1 MQPSMRNILALVVG
15 FIAGGVINMG
25 LIMLS
30 GSIIPPPAGADLT
43 TPEGIQ
49 AAQGLLEPKHFV
61 FPFLAHALGTLCG
74 ALVTAW
80 IAVSRKLRLA
90 LVIGVLTLAGGI
102 YAAYIIP
109 APMWFVALDILV
121 AYIPMA
127 YLGGILGTRL
137 SKPATQA

>member
-1 MQPSMRNILALVVG
+1 MHPTMRNILAI
-15 FIAGGVINMG
+15 IAGFVIGGIVNMG

-49 AAQGLLEPKHFV
+49 AAASLLEPRHFI
-61 FPFLAHALGTLCG
+61 FPFLAHALGTLSG
-74 ALVTAW
+74 ALVAAW
-80 IAVSRKLRLA
+80 IATSNKMRLA
-90 LVIGVLTLAGGI
+90 FVIGILTLAGGI

-109 APMWFVALDILV
+109 APTWFVALDLLV

-127 YLGGILGTRL
+127 YLGGKLGIRMSTT
-137 SKPATQA
+137 SV

>member
-1 MQPSMRNILALVVG
+1 MHPTMRNILAI
-15 FIAGGVINMG
+15 IAGFVIGGIVNMG

-49 AAQGLLEPKHFV
+49 AAASLLEPRHFI
-61 FPFLAHALGTLCG
+61 FPFLAHALGTLSG
-74 ALVTAW
+74 ALVAAW
-80 IAVSRKLRLA
+80 IAASNKMRLA
-90 LVIGVLTLAGGI
+90 FVIGILTLAGGI

-109 APMWFVALDILV
+109 APTWFVALDLLV

-127 YLGGILGTRL
+127 YLGGKLGIRMSTT
-137 SKPATQA
+137 SA